1 MERIAGSFR
10 DPAGEVYQQEDRI
23 FRTINPC
30 YQAHYEKFVAS
41 GLKQALEEAGVLI
54 PSRECIPHTGNAW
67 KLLQVTRVP
76 FISYPYEWCY
86 SQLRDAAL
94 LTLEIQRIA
103 MKHGM
108 TLKDASGFNI
118 QFLNGKPVLI
128 DLLSFEEY
136 VPGKPWVAYRQFCK
150 HFLAPLALMS
160 YADFRL
166 SGLLRSHIDGIP
178 IDLAARLLPLKACFS
193 PGIFWHLCLHAAVE
207 RRSSGKAGIHKAK
220 SASVSKESL
229 ESLVDTLSATVR
241 RIKSPFQVTEWA
253 DYYDHTNYSAEDQN
267 RKQQVVA
274 EVVERLRPGL
284 VYDLGANTGIMSRIA
299 AKASALVVAA
309 DIDHQAVER
318 HYAHCR
324 SSRITNVLPLVFDLS
339 NPSPAIGWDCCER
352 MTLPERGRA
361 DLVMALALVHHLVV
375 GNNLTFSMVAEYL
388 AKLGRYCL
396 IEFIPPEDSQFQ
408 QLAALRTP
416 QALRYGLD
424 EFQKAFSAMFEFLEV
439 FPLQDGKR
447 SLYLLRALS

>member
-10 DPAGEVYQQEDRI
+10 DPSGEVYQEDSRI
-23 FRTINPC
+23 FRFVNLC
-30 YQAHYEKFVAS
+30 YKSHYEKFVAS
-41 GLKQALEEAGVLI
+41 GLKQTLEEAGYLI
-54 PSRECIPHTGNAW
+54 PSWEYPQNTSRAW
-67 KLLQVTRVP
+67 KMLQVTKVP

-86 SQLRDAAL
+86 SQFRDAAL
-94 LTLEIQRIA
+94 LTLEIQRTA

-108 TLKDASGFNI
+108 TLKDASSFNI
-118 QFLNGKPVLI
+118 QFMNGKPVLI

-150 HFLAPLALMS
+150 HFLGPLALMR
-160 YADFRL
+160 YVDFRMV
-166 SGLLRSHIDGIP
+166 GLLRSHIDGIP

-193 PGIFWHLCLHAAVE
+193 LGILWHLCLHAAVE
-207 RRSSGKAGIHKAK
+207 RRASGKEGINKAK
-220 SASVSKESL
+220 SATVSQESL
-229 ESLVDTLSATVR
+229 ESLVDTLSSTVR
-241 RIKSPFQVTEWA
+241 GLKSPVETTEWA
-253 DYYDHTNYSAEDQN
+253 DYYEHTNYTEEDQK

-274 EVVERLRPGL
+274 DVVKRLQPGL

-299 AKASALVVAA
+299 ANDSALVLAA

-324 SSRITNVLPLVFDLS
+324 AAQITNVLPLVFDLS

-375 GNNLTFSMVAEYL
+375 GNNLTFTMVAEYL
-388 AKLGRYCL
+388 AKMGRYCL
-396 IEFIPPEDSQFQ
+396 VEFIPTDDSQFQ
-408 QLAALRTP
+408 QLATLRTP
-416 QALRYGLD
+416 QALRYSLD
-424 EFQKAFSAMFEFLEV
+424 DFNNAFSALFELV
-439 FPLQDGKR
+439 DIYPLQDGKR
-447 SLYLLRALS
+447 SLYLFRALS